1 VTWRVITASLVAK
14 SFFGRSGKST
24 NYVVQHDGIPSS
36 MRIIWLFSLPLL
48 RSYIYSSSSSS
59 SSSTESPY
67 GSSKVSI
74 RIPPACRSIFRT
86 E

>member
-1 VTWRVITASLVAK
+1 MAGILITASLVAK

-24 NYVVQHDGIPSS
+24 NYVVQHDPSS

-48 RSYIYSSSSSS
+48 RSYIYSS

>member
-1 VTWRVITASLVAK
+1 MEGFWDRLKGLFGLWRRSCDVAGILITASLVAK

-48 RSYIYSSSSSS
+48 R
-59 SSSTESPY
+59 
-67 GSSKVSI
+67 K
-74 RIPPACRSIFRT
+74 
-86 E
+86 